1 MPLPRRPR
9 EENCMNTRLPVLA
22 ALLLTSATRAA
33 VDALPATLVLRG
45 ENLAYVRAL
54 VTAGEP
60 SVAAPLKKLRHEAE
74 KCLTA
79 PPVVITEKKHPQPGF
94 DPHDYVSLA
103 TYYWPDPAKANG
115 LPYISRDGE
124 RNPEIEEYD
133 SQPKGRMEHAVH
145 NLVQAWFFTGDGK
158 YAAGAARQLRAWF
171 LDPATRMNPNLN
183 HGQMVKGKDTGRG
196 SGIIDTHGLPEL
208 LDDILL
214 LHGAPGWTTADEQ
227 KLRVWCHDY
236 LNWLRTSK
244 IGKKE
249 AEATN
254 NHGSWYDAQCT
265 ALALFTGDR
274 AQAKEILEHTK
285 SKRIVKQIEPDGR
298 QPQELRRTLSINYTL
313 FNLQALFTCARLGE
327 HVGVDL
333 WNFRTEDGRG
343 LRSALEWVLPY
354 ALHEKPWEHQ
364 QIHDTRFG
372 RLYGLLR
379 QASVG
384 CREPAYELNA
394 AKIEATDEEKMWVN
408 FYSPPAKK

>member
-1 MPLPRRPR
+1 
-9 EENCMNTRLPVLA
+9 MNMQLLVCA
-22 ALLLTSATRAA
+22 VLLLTGAARAA
-33 VDALPATLVLRG
+33 TDTAPATLVLRG
-45 ENLAYVRAL
+45 ENLAHVRAL
-54 VTAGEP
+54 AKAGDP
-60 SVAAPLKKLRHEAE
+60 SVAAPLKKLRREAE
-74 KCLTA
+74 KCLAA

-133 SQPKGRMEHAVH
+133 SQPKGRMEHAMR
-145 NLVQAWFFTGDGK
+145 NLAQAWFFTSEAK
-158 YAAGAARQLRAWF
+158 YAAGAARQLHAWF

-208 LDDILL
+208 LDNILL

-227 KLRVWCHDY
+227 KLRAWCRDY
-236 LNWLRTSK
+236 LTWLRTSK
-244 IGKKE
+244 NGKKE
-249 AEATN
+249 ADAAN
-254 NHGSWYDAQCT
+254 NHGSWYDAQCA
-265 ALALFTGDR
+265 ALALFAGDH
-274 AQAKEILEHTK
+274 AQAKEILERTK
-285 SKRIVKQIEPDGR
+285 SKRIAKQIEPDGR
-298 QPQELRRTLSINYTL
+298 QPQELRRTLSISYTF
-313 FNLQALFTCARLGE
+313 FNLEALFTCARLGE

-333 WNFRTEDGRG
+333 WNFRTADGRG
-343 LRSALEWVLPY
+343 LRAALDWTLPY
-354 ALHEKPWEHQ
+354 ALHEKQWEHQ
-364 QIHDTRFG
+364 QIHDTSFG

-384 CREPAYELNA
+384 CHEPAYELKA
-394 AKIEATDEEKMWVN
+394 AKIEATDDEKMLVN